1 MKILALLSFLFFVT
15 PSDWGLDIEKAKAE
29 AATSHKMILIN
40 FSGSDWCGPCIQL
53 KREVFESD
61 AFKKFANE
69 NLVLVR
75 ADFPR
80 LKKNQLDKKQT
91 AHNESLA
98 DKYNQQGKFPLTVLV
113 NSKGKV
119 VREWDGYQADTQV
132 FIQEVSQAIKSSK

>member
-1 MKILALLSFLFFVT
+1 MKILALLSFLFFVS

-29 AATSHKMILIN
+29 ATNSKKMILIN

-61 AFKKFANE
+61 VFKKFATD

-91 AHNESLA
+91 LHNETLA
-98 DKYNQQGKFPLTVLV
+98 EKYNQQGKFPLTVLV
-113 NSKGKV
+113 DSKGKV
-119 VREWDGYQADTQV
+119 VREWDGFQANTQV
-132 FIQEVSQAIKSSK
+132 FIQEIQDALKK

>member
-1 MKILALLSFLFFVT
+1 MKILALLSFLFFVL

-29 AATSHKMILIN
+29 ATNSKKMILIN

-61 AFKKFANE
+61 AFKKFATD

-91 AHNESLA
+91 LHNETLA
-98 DKYNQQGKFPLTVLV
+98 EKYNQQGKFPLTVLV
-113 NSKGKV
+113 DSKGKV
-119 VREWDGYQADTQV
+119 VREWDGFQANTQV
-132 FIQEVSQAIKSSK
+132 FIQEIQDALKK

>member
-1 MKILALLSFLFFVT
+1 MKILALLSFLFFVS

-29 AATSHKMILIN
+29 ATSSKKMILIN

-61 AFKKFANE
+61 AFKKFATD

-91 AHNESLA
+91 LHNETLA
-98 DKYNQQGKFPLTVLV
+98 EKYNQQGKFPLTVLV
-113 NSKGKV
+113 DSKGKV
-119 VREWDGYQADTQV
+119 VREWDGFQANTQV
-132 FIQEVSQAIKSSK
+132 FIQEIQDALKK

>member
-1 MKILALLSFLFFVT
+1 MKILALLSFLFFVS

-29 AATSHKMILIN
+29 ATNSKKMILIN

-61 AFKKFANE
+61 AFKKFATD

-91 AHNESLA
+91 LHNETLA
-98 DKYNQQGKFPLTVLV
+98 EKYNQQGKFPLTVLV
-113 NSKGKV
+113 DSKGKV
-119 VREWDGYQADTQV
+119 VREWDGFQANTQV
-132 FIQEVSQAIKSSK
+132 FIQEIQDASKK